1 MYSWSFVCQ
10 YGQMTVLTEKYY
22 VFNTESQNSTN
33 YIRTKSFI
41 TGLLNPEIIKNRKQK
56 NNLNII
62 MTFWVWFAQFVNNI
76 IYMVLIKM
84 FLGKV
89 RFYHSLLAVLTI
101 FVNFNVLPLF
111 YIVIADEDFKMAIVQ
126 KEYLIVAKLFL
137 RG

>member
-1 MYSWSFVCQ
+1 
-10 YGQMTVLTEKYY
+10 MTVLTEKYY

-126 KEYLIVAKLFL
+126 KEYFVVAKLFL
-137 RG
+137 TG

>member
-1 MYSWSFVCQ
+1 
-10 YGQMTVLTEKYY
+10 
-22 VFNTESQNSTN
+22 
-33 YIRTKSFI
+33 
-41 TGLLNPEIIKNRKQK
+41 LNPEIIKNRKQK

-126 KEYLIVAKLFL
+126 KEYFVVAKLFL
-137 RG
+137 TG